1 MRTRVQIPIPTEK
14 SGMMG
19 HACNPRARARTQGI
33 TGHTVWSTWWASNLE
48 RDTVKKKRLIRKTF
62 QSQPLVYWIHTYDLE
77 HSLISSQH
85 THVNIYIHTNHK
97 STHIYTLTQKDTA
110 NIRRNGWYPGKPLK
124 FDNSGYFVPQ
134 NISNHS
140 RVYVFFQPFIWS
152 LY

>member
-1 MRTRVQIPIPTEK
+1 MKTRVQIPIPTEK

-19 HACNPRARARTQGI
+19 HACNPMARAGTQGI
-33 TGHTVWSTWWASNLE
+33 SRDHWPHNLVNMV

-62 QSQPLVYWIHTYDLE
+62 QSQPLVSWIHMYGQE

-85 THVNIYIHTNHK
+85 TQVNIHVHTHHK
-97 STHIYTLTQKDTA
+97 STHTFTLTQKDTA
-110 NIRRNGWYPGKPLK
+110 NIRRNVWYPGKPLK
-124 FDNSGYFVPQ
+124 FDSSGYFVPQ

-152 LY
+152 LH